1 MIILICYTIFGDF
14 MELTFEEY
22 GRVVCAALLKDNC
35 IYMGREGHHVIFPM
49 EPIGVLRCAKQGFV
63 TENGYFVDR
72 VTGLMIAEYFN
83 QIEHKYNPL
92 DRLVSED
99 LKKEDI
105 KVLRYIKDYN
115 YKEKNNC

>member
-1 MIILICYTIFGDF
+1 MWENTKNDIITP
-14 MELTFEEY
+14 EEY
-22 GRVVCAALLKDNC
+22 GRIVCAALFHNNC

-49 EPIGVLRCAKQGFV
+49 EQIGVLRSAKQGFV

-72 VTGLMIAEYFN
+72 FIALYLAEYFD
-83 QIEHKYNPL
+83 QIDNKYNPK

-99 LKKEDI
+99 LKKEDV

-115 YKEKNNC
+115 YKERS